1 MFFFLVILS
10 MLAYTFQG
18 TLLVHH
24 ARKIDG
30 LSLAVY
36 RNLSL
41 GISMIPLLFLA
52 NKADFLAIPQF
63 IPLILAAGLSG
74 AISLS
79 LSFTAIKFLPVG
91 VSNAFGNSA
100 TVIIIFFLGFV
111 FFQENLSLAQAILIG
126 IILGSGIL
134 LGFQNNHMSHLD
146 KRTSLGIIIRIIG
159 SIFTGITFF
168 LMSKVA
174 RELNP
179 YIAAY
184 SWELLIGIFALILA
198 LGRSAFS
205 KHKIKKISWKEF
217 GKILLIS
224 SPTLIGSGG
233 FAYAI
238 TIGPVGIASAISVGG
253 GMFVSMILAD
263 LWYNEKLD
271 LKKWIIILIMAA
283 SIAGLKLAG
292 V

>member
-1 MFFFLVILS
+1 MF
-10 MLAYTFQG
+10 AYTFQG

-41 GISMIPLLFLA
+41 GISMLPLLLFA
-52 NKADFLAIPQF
+52 SKADFLAIPQF
-63 IPLILAAGLSG
+63 LPLILGAGLSG

-79 LSFTAIKFLPVG
+79 LSFTAVKFLPVG

-100 TVIIIFFLGFV
+100 TVIIIFFLGFI
-111 FFQENLSLAQAILIG
+111 FFQEKISLAQAILIG

-134 LGFQNNHMSHLD
+134 LGFQKSWMPHLD
-146 KRTSLGIIIRIIG
+146 TRTSLGICLRLIA
-159 SIFTGITFF
+159 SVFTGCTFF

-184 SWELLIGIFALILA
+184 SWELCIGIFALILA
-198 LGRSAFS
+198 LGRSVFL
-205 KHKIKKISWKEF
+205 KQKIKKISWKKF
-217 GKILLIS
+217 GKILLIA
-224 SPTLIGSGG
+224 SPTIIGSGG

-253 GMFVSMILAD
+253 GMFISMILAD
-263 LWYNEKLD
+263 WWYNEKLD
-271 LKKWIIILIMAA
+271 LKKWIIILVMAG

>member
-1 MFFFLVILS
+1 MFFFLVIIS
-10 MLAYTFQG
+10 MLAYSFQG
-18 TLLVHH
+18 TLLVRH
-24 ARKIDG
+24 AREIDG
-30 LSLAVY
+30 LSLSIY

-63 IPLILAAGLSG
+63 LPLILGAGLSG

-79 LSFTAIKFLPVG
+79 LGFTAVRFLPVG
-91 VSNAFGNSA
+91 ISTAFGNGA
-100 TVIIIFFLGFV
+100 TVIVILFLGFI
-111 FFQENLSLAQAILIG
+111 FFQESLSILQAVFVG
-126 IILGSGIL
+126 IILGSGIVV
-134 LGFQNNHMSHLD
+134 GFQKNWMPHLD
-146 KRTSLGIIIRIIG
+146 ERTRLGIIIRITG
-159 SIFTGITFF
+159 SLFTGLTFF

-184 SWELLIGIFALILA
+184 SWELLIGIFALVLA
-198 LGRSAFS
+198 LERSTFS
-205 KHKIKKISWKEF
+205 KQKIKRISWSKF

-224 SPTLIGSGG
+224 SPTLLGSGG

-238 TIGPVGIASAISVGG
+238 TIGPVGIASAVSVGG

-263 LWYNEKLD
+263 LWYNEKLN